1 MSIGEDEQMVTL
13 TTSRLLLRR
22 WREDDLPAMAAVN
35 ADPEV
40 MRWIGDGT
48 PVDDDA
54 TAAGTARAEQHWQ
67 THGFG
72 LFAVEIRA
80 TGELAGFTGLNTP
93 YSLPEVMPSVEIGW
107 RLGRR
112 FWGQG
117 IATEAARA
125 ALDFGFTDR
134 ALDRIVSIHQ
144 HGNDASGRIMR
155 KLGMQLDRDIT
166 DSRGRQVRIYAIS
179 QSEYRAA
186 GPRNQP
192 S

>member
-1 MSIGEDEQMVTL
+1 MVAL

-22 WREDDLPAMAAVN
+22 WREDDLPAMSAIN

-48 PVDDDA
+48 PLDAEA
-54 TAAGTARAEQHWQ
+54 TAAGTARSEQHWE

-72 LFAVEIRA
+72 LYAVEIRA

-93 YSLPEVMPSVEIGW
+93 YSLPEVLPAVEIGW

-112 FWGQG
+112 YWGQG

-125 ALDFGFTDR
+125 ALDSGFTDR
-134 ALDRIVSIHQ
+134 GLDRIISIHQ
-144 HGNDASGRIMR
+144 LGNDASGRIMQ
-155 KLGMQLDRDIT
+155 KLGMLPDRDIT
-166 DSRGRQVRIYAIS
+166 DSRGRRVRIYGIS
-179 QSEYRAA
+179 RTEHRPADAA
-186 GPRNQP
+186 TNRVERGTGAPT
-192 S
+192 